1 MVAEITSKFRDSEIL
16 FPFREISREI
26 WMALTEIVRRLQIVD
41 KAAASSAS
49 NTLTLSTGFGQSPE
63 FGSEWKCPD
72 PSCKKTTFDIEGDL
86 YICECGA
93 TRPKDQELLAGA
105 EDIEIASYSDGGMRI
120 YNNSADTSTVQKTAA
135 YKQIQSMNQS
145 AVNARKLTPEI
156 MNNAAELFHYL
167 QVVTMR
173 GDVRAGT
180 LSVCVYKV
188 MDAKGIHVKPTEVQ
202 VSLNITPKV
211 FSQGEA
217 TLNRAVESGLLPEEA
232 YTSGLIKR
240 TENIRVTRTSH
251 FMDSLDR
258 TLARL
263 DMESKCVKAGIKYEN
278 VVAFCR
284 RCLEFCQDFS
294 IVPNSKPI
302 NTPPGVISVL
312 CHQID
317 GLKISRQDISNAS
330 TTSKS
335 TFGRVKNMLQAILD
349 NPEHRLY
356 SRLVHICHKFEVV
369 PRGQPP
375 KPSRNSKAK
384 TPKVM
389 PEVTIR
395 SLSDYHKDELPM
407 RTAPDIPD
415 FGDGIDVDVLEPL

>member
-1 MVAEITSKFRDSEIL
+1 MALSEI
-16 FPFREISREI
+16 
-26 WMALTEIVRRLQIVD
+26 VHRLQLVD

-49 NTLTLSTGFGQSPE
+49 NTLCLSTAGFGPSQPSL
-63 FGSEWKCPD
+63 FSSEWKCPD
-72 PSCKKTTFDIEGDL
+72 PTCKKTTFDIEGDL

-93 TRPKDQELLAGA
+93 TRPKDQELVAGA
-105 EDIEIASYSDGGMRI
+105 EDIETTTYSDGGMRI
-120 YNNSADTSTVQKTAA
+120 YTNSADTSQTQKTAA
-135 YKQIQSMNQS
+135 YKQIQSMNHS

-156 MNNAAELFHYL
+156 MNNSAELFHYL

-180 LSVCVYKV
+180 LAVCVYKV

-202 VSLNITPKV
+202 ASLNITPKV

-263 DMESKCVKAGIKYEN
+263 NMEERCVKAGIKYEN

-284 RCLEFCQDFS
+284 RCLEFCQDFT

-312 CHQID
+312 CHQLD
-317 GLKISRQDISNAS
+317 KLKISRQQISDAS

-335 TFGRVKNMLQAILD
+335 TFGRVKNMLQDILD
-349 NPEHRLY
+349 DPNHRLY
-356 SRLVHICHKFEVV
+356 SRLVHICHKYEVV

-375 KPSRNSKAK
+375 KPSRNSKARL
-384 TPKVM
+384 PKVM

-407 RTAPDIPD
+407 RPAPSTPEIPD
-415 FGDGIDVDVLEPL
+415 FGDGLVVDILEPL